1 MRLTFFG
8 RLREVVGADEVDR
21 FPPANIVDTESLRV
35 WIGGEFPALLDAKVR
50 IAIDDVI
57 VSGAAPVA
65 GVREVAFLPP
75 VSGG

>member
-8 RLREVVGADEVDR
+8 RLREAVGASEIDR
-21 FPPANIVDTESLRV
+21 SPTANIVDSESLRT
-35 WIGGEFPALLDAKVR
+35 WIGAEFPELLDPKVR
-50 IAIDDVI
+50 IALDDVI
-57 VSGAAPVA
+57 ASGAVSIA

>member
-8 RLREVVGADEVDR
+8 RLREMVGSGEIDCSL
-21 FPPANIVDTESLRV
+21 PANVVDCESLRL
-35 WIGGEFPALLDAKVR
+35 WIGAEFPALLDVKVQ
-50 IAIDDVI
+50 IAIDNVI
-57 VSGAAPVA
+57 ASGAAPIA